1 MAALPL
7 CFRWL
12 AVLARAISVP
22 QPTDPDLYR
31 FDRLSTDDFDP
42 ATLYEAWRAAAYH
55 SVDLLPPDEELRGT
69 VKFVRGKSAMF
80 GSHQGSGYQTVF
92 SREARSAGLGE
103 CMVIALLA
111 ERRVALE
118 GPDDARMIAE
128 SGSMALYD
136 VARPMRYHWSKGKD
150 LYLLLPRQA
159 AMAAI
164 GGALDGL
171 SLPLEQQRLA
181 PFLRR
186 QMLDLE
192 AHGHCLARNELAAM
206 LDATVE
212 TALLLLR
219 GIAPRGPGGTELFTK
234 GLYASAVQF
243 MAARYPDRD
252 LDPAMIAHALGCSRA
267 TLYRAFADHDTT
279 VMDALRELRMQN
291 ARRRLES
298 SASQN
303 IGTVAMACGFP
314 DLSAFGKL
322 FKARFGASPR
332 DWRTEHERPHQ
343 PARHHGSLNNE

>member
-1 MAALPL
+1 MSQS
-7 CFRWL
+7 
-12 AVLARAISVP
+12 AV
-22 QPTDPDLYR
+22 PDLYR
-31 FDRLSTDDFDP
+31 FDRLSTDDFEP

-69 VKFVRGKSAMF
+69 VKFVRGKSGVF

-118 GPDDARMIAE
+118 GPDGARMIAE

-136 VARPMRYHWSKGKD
+136 VARPMHYHWSKGKD
-150 LYLLLPRQA
+150 LYLLLPRQVA
-159 AMAAI
+159 LAAI
-164 GGALDGL
+164 GGGLDGL

-186 QMLDLE
+186 QMMDLE

-212 TALLLLR
+212 TALLLLN
-219 GIAPRGPGGTELFTK
+219 GVMPRGASGAGLFTK
-234 GLYASAVQF
+234 GLYASALQF
-243 MAARYPDRD
+243 MATRYPDRD
-252 LDPAMIAHALGCSRA
+252 LDPAMIANALGCSRA
-267 TLYRAFADHDTT
+267 TLYRAFAEHNTT

-291 ARRRLES
+291 ARRSLEA
-298 SASQN
+298 SAGQN
-303 IGTVAMACGFP
+303 IGIVALACGFP
-314 DLSAFGKL
+314 DPSAFGKL

-332 DWRTEHERPHQ
+332 EWRMEHEHPRRSEPDH
-343 PARHHGSLNNE
+343 RSSDH